1 MVDPAIVIVATE
13 PGGRAALLAEMQSR
27 YERDYEL
34 LVTASTA
41 EAEVLLTDKAAA
53 GEPVAMVLV
62 RADCDDPVGLCVDIR
77 SSVPTAKRLV
87 VRPTWTRTGPLV
99 DALAAAT
106 LTGVID
112 TVLLQPSDRRDEE
125 FHTAISEY
133 LSDWFTVAGTPLVQ
147 ALRIVAEPDDARAVE
162 LLRWFDGSVI
172 DVGFLAPGSA
182 EGQAVAA
189 KVEGLVRFPLVELF
203 HTGAVLVD
211 PSATDLFD
219 LLGQSADLTHT
230 YDLAVVG
237 TGPAGLA
244 AAVYGGSEGLSTV
257 MVEMRN
263 PGGQAGTSSMIR
275 NYLGFPRGISGSR
288 LAVRGLNQ
296 ATRFGATMH
305 RGRKVVRLD
314 GGGLGMPHRL
324 VLEDGGEV
332 RARAV
337 VLATGATYR
346 RLGVPGIEELV
357 GNGVTYGAPM
367 SEARGMAGRHAV
379 VVGGGNSAGQAAIHL
394 ARFAD
399 LVKIVVRRPDLTTT
413 MSSYLIEEIEAHPRI
428 RLFTE
433 AQVVDGGGEGRL
445 EWVTYRRNDVGE
457 EVTAP
462 CDGLFLML
470 GAEPQTG
477 WLPDEVCRDDKGFI
491 LTGAD
496 IPEDR
501 RPVERAPEHLETCI
515 PGVYAV
521 GDARSGSVKRV
532 AAAAGEGA
540 VVVPYVHGFLEAS
553 AGVVVGETSP
563 LPSSAR

>member
-1 MVDPAIVIVATE
+1 MRDPAVFVVATDPE
-13 PGGRAALLAEMQSR
+13 GGAALLAEMQSR
-27 YERDYEL
+27 YARDYD
-34 LVTASTA
+34 LVLASSTDEA
-41 EAEVLLTDKAAA
+41 EALLAERAAA
-53 GEPVAMVLV
+53 DEPVAMVVV
-62 RADCDDPVGLCVDIR
+62 RADCADPVALCSAIR
-77 SSVPTAKRLV
+77 STVPTAKRLV

-99 DALAAAT
+99 EALAAAT
-106 LTGVID
+106 LTGVVD

-125 FHTAISEY
+125 FHSAISEY

-147 ALRIVAEPDDARAVE
+147 ALRIVAEPGDARAAE
-162 LLRWFDGSVI
+162 LVRWFDTSII
-172 DVGFLAPGSA
+172 DVGWLSPGSE
-182 EGQAVAA
+182 EGRAVLDR
-189 KVEGLVRFPLVELF
+189 VEGTVALPVVELF

-211 PSATDLFD
+211 PSPADLFD
-219 LLGQSADLTHT
+219 LLGQSADLSET

-244 AAVYGGSEGLSTV
+244 AAVYGGSEGLRTV
-257 MVEMRN
+257 MLEMRN

-296 ATRFGATMH
+296 ANRFGARLH
-305 RGRKVVRLD
+305 RGRKVQHLD
-314 GGGLGMPHRL
+314 AGGPGVPHRL

-332 RARAV
+332 LARAV

-367 SEARGMAGRHAV
+367 SEARGMAGRYAV

-394 ARFAD
+394 ARFAEM
-399 LVKIVVRRPDLTTT
+399 VKIVVRRPDLSAT
-413 MSSYLIEEIEAHPRI
+413 MSSYLIDEIDAHPRI

-457 EVTAP
+457 DVTAP

-470 GAEPQTG
+470 GAEPQTS
-477 WLPDEVCRDDKGFI
+477 WLPDEVCCDDKGFI
-491 LTGAD
+491 LTGPD
-496 IPEDR
+496 VPEDR
-501 RPVERAPEHLETCI
+501 RVAGHVPEHLETCL

-540 VVVPYVHGFLEAS
+540 VVVPYVHAHLEAS

-563 LPSSAR
+563 MPGR

>member
-1 MVDPAIVIVATE
+1 MVDPAILIVATD
-13 PGGRAALLAEMQSR
+13 PAGGRALLTEMQSR
-27 YERDYEL
+27 YARDYEL
-34 LVTASTA
+34 ILTGSPA
-41 EAEVLLTDKAAA
+41 EAEDLLTALAVA

-62 RADCDDPVGLCVDIR
+62 RADCEDPVGLCTDVR
-77 SSVPTAKRLV
+77 STVPTAKRLV
-87 VRPTWTRTGPLV
+87 VRPTWSRTGPLV
-99 DALAAAT
+99 EALAAAT

-133 LSDWFTVAGTPLVQ
+133 LSDWYTIAGTPLVQ
-147 ALRIVAEPDDARAVE
+147 ALRIVAEPDDPRAADLV
-162 LLRWFDGSVI
+162 RWFDGSVI
-172 DVGFLAPGSA
+172 DVGLLAPDSD
-182 EGQAVAA
+182 EGRAVAA
-189 KVEGLVRFPLVELF
+189 KVDGAVSFPLVELF

-219 LLGQSADLTHT
+219 LLGQSADLTRT

-257 MVEMRN
+257 MIEMRN

-296 ATRFGATMH
+296 ATRFGASVH
-305 RGRKVVRLD
+305 RGREVVRLD

-324 VLEDGGEV
+324 VLEDGGVV

-346 RLGVPGIEELV
+346 RLGVAGIEELV

-367 SEARGMAGRHAV
+367 SEARGMAGRAAV
-379 VVGGGNSAGQAAIHL
+379 VVGGGNSAGQAAVHL

-399 LVKIVVRRPDLTTT
+399 QVTIVVRRPDLGAT
-413 MSSYLIEEIEAHPRI
+413 MSSYLVEEIEAHPRI
-428 RLFTE
+428 RLVTE
-433 AQVVDGGGEGRL
+433 AEVVDGGGDGRL
-445 EWVTYRRNDVGE
+445 GWVTYRRKDVGE
-457 EVTAP
+457 EVTVP

-477 WLPDEVCRDDKGFI
+477 WLPDAVCCDDKGFI

-496 IPEDR
+496 IPDDR
-501 RPVERAPEHLETCI
+501 RPAAREPEHLETCI

-540 VVVPYVHGFLEAS
+540 VVVPYVHGFLDAS
-553 AGVVVGETSP
+553 AGTVVGASSP
-563 LPSSAR
+563 LPGVAR